1 MKRLFAFLILC
12 IGSLNCIAQV
22 SQDKIDLSN
31 KFLILLTSEQ
41 FEEAAACFDEI
52 VLKQLPPEKLKQVWS
67 SVNTQVGKF
76 KKHTDTHT
84 EQIPNYDIVFL
95 TCEFENA
102 VLDVKLVYTK
112 EGNTITGF
120 FFVPPKPREEQK
132 IPPYV
137 VPDSYFEKEIE
148 IHSGKFILP
157 GTYTC
162 PKDLTAFPVVVLV
175 HGSGPNDRDETIGP
189 NKPFLDLAL
198 GLATKGIGTIRYDK
212 RTLVYRD
219 SFQLDNFTLE
229 EETIEDAVAAIEF
242 VKKIELVNNVFL
254 LGHSLGAIAAPRIAE
269 LQKDIAGVIMMAGNA
284 RPLEDLILEQI
295 NYIYSIDGLTEEE
308 QNNIK
313 EMEKQVGRVKSP
325 SLSPQTPMDS
335 LPFHTPAIYWLYL
348 RDYDQVRTAR
358 KLKIPILLLQGER
371 DYQVTMQD
379 FNIWEKNLSGKKS
392 VKFVSYPKLNHLFME
407 GEGKSSPAEYTKQ
420 NHIPEYVIRDLAKWI
435 LKY

>member
-1 MKRLFAFLILC
+1 MNNLFVFLILWLGC
-12 IGSLNCIAQV
+12 LNSIAQV

-41 FEEAAACFDEI
+41 FDEAAAFFDEI
-52 VLKQLPPEKLKQVWS
+52 VLKQLPPEKLKQVWNTI
-67 SVNTQVGKF
+67 NTQVGKF

-84 EQIPNYDIVFL
+84 EQIPNYDIVYQ

-102 VLDVKLVYTK
+102 VLDLKLVYTR
-112 EGNTITGF
+112 EGDKVTGF
-120 FFVPPKPREEQK
+120 FFVPPKPKEDEK
-132 IPPYV
+132 IPSYEE
-137 VPDSYFEKEIE
+137 PDSYLEKEIE

-162 PKDLTAFPVVVLV
+162 PKNITAFPVVVLV

-242 VKKIELVNNVFL
+242 AKKTEWVKKVFL

-269 LQKDIAGVIMMAGNA
+269 LQKDLYGVIMMAGNA

-325 SLSPQTPMDS
+325 SLSPQTPLDS
-335 LPFHTPAIYWLYL
+335 LPFHAPASYWLYL
-348 RDYDQVRTAR
+348 RDYDQFRTAR

-379 FNIWEKNLSGKKS
+379 FNIWKKISPGKNQLS
-392 VKFVSYPKLNHLFME
+392 LF
-407 GEGKSSPAEYTKQ
+407 P
-420 NHIPEYVIRDLAKWI
+420 IRN
-435 LKY
+435 

>member
-1 MKRLFAFLILC
+1 MNNLFVFLILWLGC
-12 IGSLNCIAQV
+12 LNSIAQV
-22 SQDKIDLSN
+22 SQNKIDVSN

-67 SVNTQVGKF
+67 SVNAQVGKF

-84 EQIPNYDIVFL
+84 EQIPNYDIVYQ

-112 EGNTITGF
+112 EGDKITGF
-120 FFVPPKPREEQK
+120 FFVPPKPKENEK
-132 IPPYV
+132 IPPYAGQ
-137 VPDSYFEKEIE
+137 DSYLEKEIE
-148 IHSGKFILP
+148 IHSGRFILP
-157 GTYTC
+157 GTFTY
-162 PKDLTAFPVVVLV
+162 PKDVTAFPVVVLV

-198 GLATKGIGTIRYDK
+198 GLAAKGIGTIRYDK

-242 VKKIELVNNVFL
+242 VKKNILVNNVFL
-254 LGHSLGAIAAPRIAE
+254 LGHSLGAIASPRIAE

-284 RPLEDLILEQI
+284 RPVEDLILEQMF
-295 NYIYSIDGLTEEE
+295 YIFSIDGLTEDE
-308 QNNIK
+308 QNNLQEI
-313 EMEKQVGRVKSP
+313 EKQVGRVKSR
-325 SLSPQTPMDS
+325 SLSPQTPKDS
-335 LPFHTPAIYWLYL
+335 LPFHTPASYWLYL
-348 RDYDQVRTAR
+348 RDYNQVKTAR

-379 FNIWEKNLSGKKS
+379 FNIWKKNLSGKKS
-392 VKFVSYPKLNHLFME
+392 VQFISYPKLNHLFME
-407 GEGKSSPAEYTKQ
+407 GEGKSTPAEYTKQ
-420 NHIPEYVIRDLAKWI
+420 NHIPEYVIRDLAEWI